1 MRQVRYSVASSLD
14 GYIAG
19 PDGEFDWIPM
29 DPEIDF
35 GAMMSRFDT
44 VIMGRRSWNAAQA
57 AGGAGMP
64 GMETFVVSRSL
75 ELAATKGVT
84 VVRDPVAL
92 VNSLK
97 TREGKDIWLW
107 GGGDLFRSML
117 DARLVDVVEVA
128 VLPILLGG
136 GIPLLVPGGG
146 RTPLRLL
153 SHRVY
158 PTTGTVMIEYGM
170 V

>member
-1 MRQVRYSVASSLD
+1 
-14 GYIAG
+14 
-19 PDGEFDWIPM
+19 
-29 DPEIDF
+29 
-35 GAMMSRFDT
+35 
-44 VIMGRRSWNAAQA
+44 
-57 AGGAGMP
+57 
-64 GMETFVVSRSL
+64 
-75 ELAATKGVT
+75 
-84 VVRDPVAL
+84 
-92 VNSLK
+92 
-97 TREGKDIWLW
+97 
-107 GGGDLFRSML
+107 ML